1 MRDLDRALAEINA
14 IRSQMARGLEFRGYG
29 PTTLAA
35 TGLIAGI
42 AAAGQGLWLADPAH
56 EALAY
61 LALWISVAALSV
73 TLIGFEMVTRSRRVH
88 SDLAEEMIQSAVEEF
103 LPAAVAGLLVS
114 VVILRFA
121 PQSLWM
127 LPGLWQVI
135 FSLGL
140 FASLRS
146 FPRPMIVAGWWY
158 LGCGLA
164 CLAFASGEQAFS
176 PWAMGVPFGI
186 GQLLIA
192 AVLYHASRSDHG

>member
-1 MRDLDRALAEINA
+1 MRDLDRALSEINA
-14 IRSQMARGLEFRGYG
+14 IRCQMARGLEFRGYG

-35 TGLIAGI
+35 TGLIAGV
-42 AAAGQGLWLADPAH
+42 AAAGQALWLADPTRD
-56 EALAY
+56 ALAY

-73 TLIGFEMVTRSRRVH
+73 TIIGFEMVTRSRRVH
-88 SDLAEEMIQSAVEEF
+88 SNLAEEMIQSAVEEF

-127 LPGLWQVI
+127 LPGLWQII

-146 FPRPMIVAGWWY
+146 FPRPMVAVGWWY
-158 LGCGLA
+158 LGSGLA

-176 PWAMGVPFGI
+176 PWAMGVPFGV

-192 AVLYHASRSDHG
+192 AVLSHASRRDHG